1 AISRDC
7 KYDAL
12 ADSPSR
18 KDLEQIKR
26 PRTSGSRP
34 VISLRPS
41 LRNGDLSRLDVLC
54 FRQSQFDQ
62 ALVDLRTDLVCVDR
76 WVEFEPAP
84 EIFQA
89 RFAMDQRS
97 FHSGKRTPSG
107 DRELV
112 VLDRDI
118 EPILVDPRHF

>member
-1 AISRDC
+1 
-7 KYDAL
+7 
-12 ADSPSR
+12 
-18 KDLEQIKR
+18 
-26 PRTSGSRP
+26 
-34 VISLRPS
+34 
-41 LRNGDLSRLDVLC
+41 
-54 FRQSQFDQ
+54 
-62 ALVDLRTDLVCVDR
+62 R

-118 EPILVDPRHF
+118 EPILVDSRHLNFQRVAVPGFNHACWWRNELLALRPIAVPVFTSYSIHGETSFWCELN